1 MNMNREISYEHI
13 IDLYLTTNSE
23 IKSMMKLPL
32 TDSQYK
38 IMKKIWDA
46 NLDKMILDN
55 NDEDYDCDYDEC
67 DDYECDDCSEYSD
80 DTNYSF

>member
-38 IMKKIWDA
+38 IMKRIWDA

-55 NDEDYDCDYDEC
+55 NYEDYDCD
-67 DDYECDDCSEYSD
+67 DDECDDCSEYSD